1 MRKSSAMSEINLQS
15 TLALSSPQPHSK
27 HVMQTHKGCKFPIS
41 VPDAIAPVMNGKTS
55 EPTDPKLEIQPIL
68 PEMSSGGRID
78 PAWFMTIG
86 NIGPR
91 KNPTKATQIAEER
104 RCGTSQ
110 TTSSSLQEDED
121 SKVLDGIKM
130 GTRRTPVLG

>member
-1 MRKSSAMSEINLQS
+1 MRAI
-15 TLALSSPQPHSK
+15 ALSVSSYDQNAR
-27 HVMQTHKGCKFPIS
+27 MDTHRGCKLAML
-41 VPDAIAPVMNGKTS
+41 VPEAIAPVMNGNAAA
-55 EPTDPKLEIQPIL
+55 PAAPKLEIQPIL

-86 NIGPR
+86 NMGPR